1 MRSKTRVNISWLSG
15 FLALLL
21 ALLLAA
27 CSSPAPNFNIALSPT
42 SLTVQ
47 QGDSGSTTLTLTP
60 QNGFT
65 GTVALSLVDAGTG
78 NAVPGI
84 TLSPTSFTVNTSS
97 PVNQTL
103 TVNVANSVPT
113 GNYNLKV
120 KAVSGSINKEAN
132 LSLNVTAGGGGGGA
146 GTTWTLRSSGGTDLS
161 GVAHGNSL
169 FVAVGKSGT
178 ILTSPDGV
186 SWNQQTSGTS
196 SELKGV
202 AHGNSLFVAVGKS
215 GTILTSP

>member
-132 LSLNVTAGGGGGGA
+132 LSLDVTAGGGGGGA

-178 ILTSPDGV
+178 ILTSP
-186 SWNQQTSGTS
+186 
-196 SELKGV
+196 
-202 AHGNSLFVAVGKS
+202 
-215 GTILTSP
+215 